1 MRKAGIF
8 LLLFNAAGSI
18 IAQNLEK
25 EGAFELYRAH
35 LAAAEALLQINETGE
50 AKEHLASAPAAFR
63 GWEWDYLSAL
73 AEQSEQIFDGSPK
86 GAISVAVN
94 RDGSLLASGL
104 RDSTIKVWNLSTGR
118 VHSLLKG
125 HGGAVTTIDFS
136 RDGRFLVSG
145 SRDKTI
151 KVWDIGPGKEVR
163 TITQGLSQGI
173 YQVRFSPDAKTIAAG
188 SWELTKKDPPVAGF
202 AKIFSTETGM
212 ELKRLEGTPHPLSS
226 VAFSPDGSR
235 LIVGG
240 WGMVFK
246 NFDLATDSLRWS
258 LDISNLGYYTAIQ
271 SLDVNPDG
279 SRIVAGGKDKQIR
292 ILDASDGKLLH
303 LITSDKGHKKD
314 VNAVRFSPDGKT
326 FASAGEDMLVKIW
339 DGGTGNLKKTFRGH
353 TGIINSVC
361 FSPDGRW
368 ILTASD
374 DGTIRKWDVGHSGE
388 LAFDIGENGP
398 WYTAFSHDESVVAM
412 ACSDENVNVW
422 NPGTGEHKGTF
433 SGPAANTV
441 VFTKKSGYL
450 ISAGHDKTVH
460 VWDVKSMKEVRSMV
474 GHAGSIYSVDAL
486 DSKGIIASTGDRT
499 IRLWEVETGNAVW
512 KYESPTGTFSCVKF
526 SPDGKYMAAGMGKGT
541 VKVWET
547 DGWKELYEWSTEGEA
562 VTHLAYDR
570 SSSRIVAG
578 GGSGKVTV
586 WNVKTG
592 KRVHQLNAHA
602 TAVYAVAFHPDG
614 KRMVTASYDQTAR
627 IWDVSSGRVLLTL
640 RNSPNEFYC
649 TEFLGEGRR
658 LMLTQTNGTIRILG
672 K

>member
-25 EGAFELYRAH
+25 EGAFELYCAH
-35 LAAAEALLQINETGE
+35 LAAAEALLQISETGE

-118 VHSLLKG
+118 VQSLLKG

-151 KVWDIGPGKEVR
+151 KVWDIGSGKEVR
-163 TITQGLSQGI
+163 TITQGFSQGI
-173 YQVRFSPDAKTIAAG
+173 YQVKFSPDAKTIAAG

-212 ELKRLEGTPHPLSS
+212 ELKRLEGTPHPLFS

-235 LIVGG
+235 LIVSG

-246 NFDLATDSLRWS
+246 KFDLSTVPLPCS
-258 LDISNLGYYTAIQ
+258 LDIPNLGYYTAIQ

-398 WYTAFSHDESVVAM
+398 WYTAFSHDESLVAM

-486 DSKGIIASTGDRT
+486 DSKGIIGSTGDRT
-499 IRLWEVETGNAVW
+499 IRLWEVETANEVW
-512 KYESPTGTFSCVKF
+512 KYESPTGTFSCVRF

-547 DGWKELYEWSTEGEA
+547 DGWKELFEWSTEGEA

-578 GGSGKVTV
+578 GGR
-586 WNVKTG
+586 G
-592 KRVHQLNAHA
+592 KR
-602 TAVYAVAFHPDG
+602 
-614 KRMVTASYDQTAR
+614 S
-627 IWDVSSGRVLLTL
+627 
-640 RNSPNEFYC
+640 
-649 TEFLGEGRR
+649 
-658 LMLTQTNGTIRILG
+658 
-672 K
+672 